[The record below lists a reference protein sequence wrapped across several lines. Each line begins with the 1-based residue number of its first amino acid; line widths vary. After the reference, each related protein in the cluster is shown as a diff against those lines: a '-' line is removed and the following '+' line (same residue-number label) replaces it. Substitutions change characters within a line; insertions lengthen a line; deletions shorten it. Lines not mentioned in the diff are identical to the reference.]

1 MTLHDDALLIA
12 RRAID
17 AAMPDAAVRRA
28 LAAHCDFL
36 DAPGRLILVAV
47 GKAAWTMAR
56 AAWDEAAFD
65 GGVIVTARG
74 CAHGPVGDLPII
86 EAGHPIPDKQ
96 SILGAE
102 TALECVR
109 GLTEND
115 RVLFLLSGG
124 GSALFEKPLI
134 APDELARITDHL
146 LRSGADIVA
155 INTIRKRLSAVKGG
169 RFALACRPARVLS
182 LVLSDVLGDPLDMIA
197 SGPAAPDSST
207 ARDAMRLAERY
218 ALPLSDAARACLA
231 QETPKALY
239 NVESEIIGSV
249 SLLCASAADTARSLG
264 FEPLLLTDRLDCE
277 AREAGA
283 FLAAMAKT
291 HAGRGRRAFI
301 LGGETVVHVHG
312 HGLGG
317 RNQELALS
325 AIVGMSGLNAALMSV
340 GSDGRDGPTDAAG
353 GCVDGASLEKCRAAG
368 VDIAAALA
376 DNDAYHALGRIGALI
391 RTGPTGTNVGDLTVL
406 LTGGAAENG

>member
-28 LAAHCDFL
+28 LAAHRDFL
-36 DAPGRLILVAV
+36 NAPGRLILVAV

-56 AAWDEAAFD
+56 ASWDEAAFD

-74 CAHGPVGDLPII
+74 CAHGPVGNAAII
-86 EAGHPIPDKQ
+86 EAGHPIPDEM

-102 TALECVR
+102 TALERVR
-109 GLTEND
+109 GLTEHD

-134 APDELARITDHL
+134 TPDELARVTDCL

-197 SGPAAPDSST
+197 SGPAAPDTST
-207 ARDAMRLAERY
+207 SREALALAGRY

-231 QETPKALY
+231 RETPKALD

-249 SLLCASAADTARSLG
+249 SLLCASAADTARALG
-264 FEPLLLTDRLDCE
+264 YEPLLLTDRLDCE

-301 LGGETVVHVHG
+301 LGGETVVHVRG
-312 HGLGG
+312 RGLGG
-317 RNQELALS
+317 RNQELAL
-325 AIVGMSGLNAALMSV
+325 AAAGGLNGLNAALMSV

-353 GCVDGASLEKCRAAG
+353 GCVDGASLERCRAAG
-368 VDIAAALA
+368 VNIAAALA
-376 DNDAYHALGRIGALI
+376 DNDAYHALDRIGALI

-406 LTGGAAENG
+406 LIGG

>member
-56 AAWDEAAFD
+56 AAWGEARFD

-74 CAHGPVGDLPII
+74 CAHGSVGDLPII

-109 GLTEND
+109 GLTDGD

-197 SGPAAPDSST
+197 SGPAAPDAST
-207 ARDAMRLAERY
+207 ARDAMRLAERS

-239 NVESEIIGSV
+239 NAESEIIGSV
-249 SLLCASAADTARSLG
+249 SLLCASAADTARALVGLPQHNLG
-264 FEPLLLTDRLDCE
+264 RNLSEQHERLLGYSWKAPRVCARSVEPRD
-277 AREAGA
+277 ARA
-283 FLAAMAKT
+283 
-291 HAGRGRRAFI
+291 
-301 LGGETVVHVHG
+301 
-312 HGLGG
+312 HGLSEKAGLRSVHRGG
-317 RNQELALS
+317 RS
-325 AIVGMSGLNAALMSV
+325 AASRSGARRFHARSGLARAE
-340 GSDGRDGPTDAAG
+340 DGL
-353 GCVDGASLEKCRAAG
+353 C
-368 VDIAAALA
+368 A
-376 DNDAYHALGRIGALI
+376 DRHD
-391 RTGPTGTNVGDLTVL
+391 RTGRPRGTRQRF
-406 LTGGAAENG
+406 